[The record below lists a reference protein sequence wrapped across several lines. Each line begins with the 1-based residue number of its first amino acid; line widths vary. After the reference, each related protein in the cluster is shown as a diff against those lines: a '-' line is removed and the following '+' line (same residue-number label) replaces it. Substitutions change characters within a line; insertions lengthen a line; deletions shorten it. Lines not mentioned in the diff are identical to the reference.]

1 MGTPGVSSATSET
14 DAAPAEPVVFHW
26 HEAEIVA
33 VESITP
39 TVKSVRLCCAIAGRQ
54 RAGQHVDV
62 RLTAADGYRAS
73 RSYSVASPPD
83 ETGTLELLIEGL
95 ADGEVSGWFFDN
107 AAPGDRVELRG
118 PIGGS
123 FSWDGPDGGPLLLAA
138 GGSGVVPLLA
148 MLRRRAQVAP
158 DIPAALIY
166 SVRTRAEAI
175 ALAELEARNREEAH
189 FTLVLRTTREGEGG
203 RIDADAV
210 AAALA
215 QTGAPGKV
223 FICGSNRFVSPAAD
237 LIVSAGVPPSLV
249 RTERFGE

>member
-1 MGTPGVSSATSET
+1 MGIPGVSSATSET
-14 DAAPAEPVVFHW
+14 DAAPAEPVVFRW
-26 HEAEIVA
+26 HEAEVVA
-33 VESITP
+33 VEAITP
-39 TVKSVRLCCAIAGRQ
+39 SVKSVRLRCAIAGRQ

-83 ETGTLELLIEGL
+83 GTGTLELMIEGL
-95 ADGEVSGWFFDN
+95 ADGEVSGWFFAD
-107 AAPGDRVELRG
+107 AAIGDRVELRG

-138 GGSGVVPLLA
+138 GGSGIVPLLA

-158 DIPAALIY
+158 EIPAALIY

-175 ALAELEARNREEAH
+175 ALTELESRDREETN

-210 AAALA
+210 EAALA
-215 QTGAPGKV
+215 RTGAPGKV
-223 FICGSNRFVSPAAD
+223 FICGSNRFVSPTAD
-237 LIVSAGVPPSLV
+237 LIVSAGVPPGLV